1 MYQLIYERLGCS
13 IYDTN
18 RAVLRALWK
27 KLKRVDR
34 RRRDKRKLRHDM
46 YRKVL
51 KCHADA
57 LELARRFRL

>member
-1 MYQLIYERLGCS
+1 MYLTIYHTLGCS

-18 RAVLRALWK
+18 RTVLRALWK

-34 RRRDKRKLRHDM
+34 RRRDKRKSRHGL
-46 YRKVL
+46 YRGVL

-57 LELARRFRL
+57 LELARHFRL